1 MRFSATLLIAAALA
15 FSANA
20 ASIDRRDL
28 VISPPVALCIAD
40 LVSASEQLAIVKT
53 AVDGFFSSAGY
64 SGALA
69 IHNLEQVLETRIN
82 KAKTDCCAV
91 TGVITSD
98 EATGVLDTVGLLVPK
113 VVDAITSINGKKSQ
127 FDAIFLA
134 TSIVKTDLKNLEA
147 ATKALDTCLVNKTP
161 LTPPEFKIQAD
172 AYVATIN
179 ASFLSAKNLYKY

>member
-1 MRFSATLLIAAALA
+1 M
-15 FSANA
+15 
-20 ASIDRRDL
+20 
-28 VISPPVALCIAD
+28 
-40 LVSASEQLAIVKT
+40 
-53 AVDGFFSSAGY
+53 
-64 SGALA
+64 A

-82 KAKTDCCAV
+82 KAKTDCCVV

-98 EATGVLDTVGLLVPK
+98 EATGVLTTVGVLVPK
-113 VVDAITSINGKKSQ
+113 VSDAIAAINAKKSQ

-134 TSIVKTDLKNLEA
+134 TTIVKTDLKNLEA

-179 ASFLSAKNLYKY
+179 AAFLSAKNLYKY